1 MLLDGGLL
9 LYMSSFIPNQKKK
22 QGIESL
28 DSGRVF
34 FFERERQKICHSN
47 ILEEVKIN
55 FTNRHS
61 PIKLN
66 NKDLD
71 RTLTQKENDPK
82 NPP

>member
-1 MLLDGGLL
+1 
-9 LYMSSFIPNQKKK
+9 MSCLIFRTITPVAKYIYKTTLRYSYI
-22 QGIESL
+22 
-28 DSGRVF
+28 F